1 MQINDEPFNEYYLAV
16 RIKWM
21 PPRSPNGVLKLIE
34 LKRNNSIILSTKNIT
49 SVISFLDN
57 DLIYGK
63 MYFYELIYYN
73 DIGFV
78 STSKTH
84 TTQENLPISID
95 KPNCIASSASE
106 LKIN

>member
-63 MYFYELIYYN
+63 MYFYELI
-73 DIGFV
+73 
-78 STSKTH
+78 
-84 TTQENLPISID
+84 
-95 KPNCIASSASE
+95 
-106 LKIN
+106 